1 MTCHQATA
9 CHNTLTTAYYNTMA
23 CYHTTMLRNA
33 TMSRYATFATIK
45 RHAAVTQHATACQ
58 DARVPRC
65 HGMPP
70 VIHLSHSSS
79 HRRQAWAH
87 ASLFQPSCQHSPSQ
101 TSNLHL
107 SNLKL
112 ASFNPKT
119 CITSS
124 LSLPL
129 KMSLASTPPHL
140 LPGNWALYLADLIS
154 GVSCHTLC
162 L

>member
-1 MTCHQATA
+1 MPPYGNHSILQYHGMLPYHHATE
-9 CHNTLTTAYYNTMA
+9 CHNVKVCHLCYYNTS
-23 CYHTTMLRNA
+23 CRRNA
-33 TMSRYATFATIK
+33 A
-45 RHAAVTQHATACQ
+45 
-58 DARVPRC
+58 C
-65 HGMPP
+65 HGMPGYHQATMP
-70 VIHLSHSSS
+70 RHATGHTSKSLLIPPAPAG
-79 HRRQAWAH
+79 QAWAH
-87 ASLFQPSCQHSPSQ
+87 GSLLQPSCQHSPSQ

-119 CITSS
+119 CISSS

-140 LPGNWALYLADLIS
+140 LPGNWTLYLADLIS